1 MLELYKEAD
10 KLNITIL
17 TGCLPH
23 AKALCIPGYIALDYS
38 LVGTVAD
45 ERVHTAHE
53 LGHCATESFYTKR
66 DPDFIVQRY
75 ENRANRWA
83 IKKLVPED
91 ELKDAIACGM
101 TEPWELANYF
111 DVTQEFME
119 LAMWYYRY
127 GNLAIE
133 RR

>member
-10 KLNITIL
+10 KLNTTIL

-66 DPDFIVQRY
+66 DPDYIVQRY
-75 ENRANRWA
+75 ENRTSSVLRELFFSGRFFEVLLPLRW
-83 IKKLVPED
+83 
-91 ELKDAIACGM
+91 
-101 TEPWELANYF
+101 
-111 DVTQEFME
+111 
-119 LAMWYYRY
+119 
-127 GNLAIE
+127 
-133 RR
+133 